1 MRMPDS
7 PVQYELLGL
16 VRVSRPGQQLIPG
29 PPMQTA
35 LLAALLLRTGTWVE
49 RADLIRSL
57 WGDAP
62 PSGAHGLVATYA
74 ARLRKILEPDRPR
87 RTAPRLLLSRGA
99 AYGLQA
105 APDDADLWRFHRAL
119 TQARRTRDTHPAA
132 ARSAYRCA
140 LAEWHGH
147 VPLLAVPGPLALV
160 ERHRL
165 TGMRLSAQLELAE
178 LDVQLGA
185 PGEAAEALEALGA
198 ENPHHERLYGLWM
211 LALYREGRTAEA
223 LAVYQ
228 RIRRSLVRDLG
239 VDPGPILTTLQ
250 SRILHAAPAPGSSRA
265 VPGHGWQRSTAEISG
280 PQLPTSTADHRR
292 K

>member
-1 MRMPDS
+1 MHRSDS

-16 VRVSRPGQQLIPG
+16 TRVSRAGQQLVPG

-35 LLAALLLRTGTWVE
+35 LLAALLLHPGAWVE

-57 WGDAP
+57 WGDTP

-87 RTAPRLLLSRGA
+87 RAAPRLLLSRGA

-105 APDDADLWRFHRAL
+105 APDDADLWRFHRTLAE
-119 TQARRTRDTHPAA
+119 ARRTRDTHPAS
-132 ARSAYRCA
+132 ARTAYRRA

-147 VPLLAVPGPLALV
+147 VPLPAVPGPMALL
-160 ERHRL
+160 ERRRL

-185 PGEAAEALEALGA
+185 SGEAAEVLEALGA
-198 ENPHHERLYGLWM
+198 ENPHHERLHGLWM

-228 RIRRSLVRDLG
+228 RIRRSLVRDLA
-239 VDPGPILTTLQ
+239 VEPGPILTTLQ
-250 SRILHAAPAPGSSRA
+250 SRILHTDPTLGHSPTPPGR
-265 VPGHGWQRSTAEISG
+265 P
-280 PQLPTSTADHRR
+280 
-292 K
+292 